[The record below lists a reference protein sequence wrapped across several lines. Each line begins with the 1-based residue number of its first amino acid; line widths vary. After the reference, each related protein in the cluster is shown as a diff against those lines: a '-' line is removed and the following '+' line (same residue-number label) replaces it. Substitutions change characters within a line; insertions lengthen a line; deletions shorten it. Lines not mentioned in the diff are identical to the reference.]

1 MFVHQIIGDRDSSS
15 SSTASREKYIG
26 WIREVIVDP
35 MKRADHIMSANMAYN
50 FTAVI
55 RKIGSIAYMNIL
67 GT

>member
-1 MFVHQIIGDRDSSS
+1 MFIDQIIGDRDSSS

-26 WIREVIVDP
+26 WIREVAVDP
-35 MKRADHIMSANMAYN
+35 IQRADHIVSANMAYN
-50 FTAVI
+50 VAAVI